1 MSDATTTTADPNDII
16 REAML
21 NPQSV
26 AVKSTNITE
35 RPIADLI
42 AAQRHLANEA
52 AGTGRNHQGLR
63 FSKIVP
69 PGCG

>member
-1 MSDATTTTADPNDII
+1 MSDLTTTTADPNDLI
-16 REAML
+16 RQAMA

-26 AVKSTNITE
+26 AVKSTNVTE

-42 AAQRHLANEA
+42 AAERHLANKD
-52 AGTGRNHQGLR
+52 AGANRNHMGLR
-63 FSKIVP
+63 FSKIIP